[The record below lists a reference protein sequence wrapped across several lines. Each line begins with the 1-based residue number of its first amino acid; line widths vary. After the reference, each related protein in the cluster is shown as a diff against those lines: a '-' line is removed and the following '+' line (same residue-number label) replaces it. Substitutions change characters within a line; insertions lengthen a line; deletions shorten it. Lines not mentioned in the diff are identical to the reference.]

1 MNSLII
7 KVIRNLRRE
16 IKEINSRIIEM
27 IVRLI
32 KSNYV
37 KRNKRK
43 NAKLVYRRGD
53 KIPIINER

>member
-1 MNSLII
+1 MNSLI
-7 KVIRNLRRE
+7 KVIRNLKRE
-16 IKEINSRIIEM
+16 IKINSEKIKNM

-37 KRNKRK
+37 KRNKK
-43 NAKLVYRRGD
+43 QYAKLVYRRGD